1 MPSSIN
7 DVGALHRGDWWTCLQ
22 RRAWQHLRSAILRNA
37 SWALSAQTLQLAGR
51 FGYFVIA
58 AHVLGPT
65 EYGTFVACTAF
76 IAALSPFASFGTEK
90 VLVKYIARDQSL
102 LQLYVGNA
110 LLVTVACGSF
120 LTLLAVY
127 IRPTVLPASATAA
140 MLAAVA
146 IADLFGRQITAIC
159 CNAFAATEQFRRY
172 TQLLAGSTA
181 LRLVAALVLAA
192 STATALKWAY
202 LYAVSTLIGAFI
214 GLVAVARC
222 CGSPRFQFKL
232 IVPSIRE
239 GFHFSTSAASQ
250 SIYNDIDKTMLA
262 RLSTVDAAAI
272 YAVAYRFVE
281 AAMLPI
287 SSVTAA
293 TYPEFFRRGVRGV
306 TSSFTFARNLIRR
319 SVVYGLVVGLILFVA
334 AGVVPSVMG
343 REYAQSVA
351 ALRWLCV
358 LPAIKS
364 VHAFLT
370 DTLTGADYQW
380 QRSLVQ
386 IFVAGFNILVNLW
399 IIRAFAWRGAAWSSV
414 ITDLLLAVLLYLVI
428 RWHLRREHAESEAR
442 TAQPVLAIRE
452 E

>member
-1 MPSSIN
+1 MPWSTN
-7 DVGALHRGDWWTCLQ
+7 DQGNLHGCGWRTCLPQ
-22 RRAWQHLRSAILRNA
+22 RFWQYLRSKILRNA

-58 AHVLGPT
+58 AHVLAPAG
-65 EYGTFVACTAF
+65 YGTFVACTAF
-76 IAALSPFASFGTEK
+76 VAALSPFSSFGTEK
-90 VLVKYIARDQSL
+90 VLVKYVARDRSL
-102 LQLYVGNA
+102 LQLYFGNA
-110 LLVTVACGSF
+110 LLVTVACGS
-120 LTLLAVY
+120 LITLLAIC
-127 IRPTVLPASATAA
+127 IRSAVLPASATAA

-146 IADLFGRQITAIC
+146 IADLFGRQVIAIC
-159 CNAFAATEQFRRY
+159 CNAFAATEQFQSY
-172 TQLLAGSTA
+172 TLLLAGSTA
-181 LRLVAALVLAA
+181 LRLLAALILAA

-202 LYAVSTLIGAFI
+202 LYAVSTVIGAFI
-214 GLVAVARC
+214 SLIAVMRC
-222 CGSPRFQFKL
+222 CGPPRFQLQL
-232 IVPSIRE
+232 IMPSMRE

-250 SIYNDIDKTMLA
+250 SVYNDIDKTMLA

-272 YAVAYRFVE
+272 YAVAYRFVD

-287 SSVTAA
+287 SSVAA
-293 TYPEFFRRGVRGV
+293 AAYPEFFRRGVQGV
-306 TSSFTFARNLIRR
+306 TSSFALARTIIRR
-319 SVVYGLVVGLILFVA
+319 SLVYGLAVGLILFVG
-334 AGVVPSVMG
+334 AGLVPSVMG
-343 REYAQSVA
+343 HEYANSVA

-386 IFVAGFNILVNLW
+386 IVVAAFNILVNLW
-399 IIRAFAWRGAAWSSV
+399 VIRPFAWRGAAWSSL

-428 RWHLRREHAESEAR
+428 RWHLGREHAETEAR
-442 TAQPVLAIRE
+442 TAQPVLATGE